1 MSQIEPNTFLSDGS
15 TSPAG
20 TLIAIIFFLAFG
32 GFGLILAINPRQ
44 IAERFL
50 DLTSKILF
58 GFAEGVEPRIAR
70 FVGACAALLSLVGI
84 ILEISVAWRS

>member
-1 MSQIEPNTFLSDGS
+1 MSQIEPNNLLADGGA
-15 TSPAG
+15 SPAS
-20 TLIAIIFFLAFG
+20 TLIAIIFFLTFG

-50 DLTSKILF
+50 DLTSKMLF
-58 GFAEGVEPRIAR
+58 GFAEGVDPRIAR